1 MWTCYPPMHFS
12 VHIIAHILQKQLLWP
27 KANTFFFFCSW
38 KQRLVCE
45 LCKARDSTSP
55 GDKTRTCSLF
65 TAAISFDLAAVC
77 RLDRGDLQ
85 CYHFITIW
93 SKMDCLRS
101 KEQAFLEYNVA
112 IKPHK
117 GGGWRGKLVNTTPR
131 KKLLQMTM
139 NFKNRRKHFCPKQQP
154 IKSDFYFFLN
164 EWAE

>member
-27 KANTFFFFCSW
+27 KANTFLFFFCFW

-101 KEQAFLEYNVA
+101 KAQAFLEYNVA

-117 GGGWRGKLVNTTPR
+117 VGGWRGETCQHNTT
-131 KKLLQMTM
+131 Q
-139 NFKNRRKHFCPKQQP
+139 KNYYRWPWILKTGGSTFVQNSNQ
-154 IKSDFYFFLN
+154 
-164 EWAE
+164 